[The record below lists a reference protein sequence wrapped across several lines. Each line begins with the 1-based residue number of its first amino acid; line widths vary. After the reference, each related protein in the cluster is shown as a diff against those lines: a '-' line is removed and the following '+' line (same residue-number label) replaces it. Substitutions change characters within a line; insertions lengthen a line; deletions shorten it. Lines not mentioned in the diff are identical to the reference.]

1 MDGKDDVG
9 DDGTFSQFGEPVGSV
24 AAAAGADAGGLCA
37 VCAPASAEDV
47 GAGRDCYVVQF
58 VFNGTR
64 GRGRET
70 GGDDFTC
77 GGATG
82 GAGGAGAG
90 VETGASV
97 LLR

>member
-47 GAGRDCYVVQF
+47 GAGRDC
-58 VFNGTR
+58 
-64 GRGRET
+64 
-70 GGDDFTC
+70 